1 MFYQINTGVAQGGIS
16 SNTSCSSGSPSGCR
30 RLFSLLSRN
39 ICRGGGSGHPVL
51 CSFHIFFA
59 GKPSDRLRCVQSPAL
74 LPPPF
79 AGRVPPAPHPALRQ
93 PCCCPPRC
101 LPECAPC
108 AAAQDAALHTL
119 PQLAAWRSW
128 DLAPPRPRGTG
139 WHVARGRRC
148 ALVASRRIEKAR
160 ELPASLLRAA
170 GGLAEPGSEGTG
182 PLWPGAGVSLSG
194 RRERWL

>member
-59 GKPSDRLRCVQSPAL
+59 GKPSDRLRCLQSPAL
-74 LPPPF
+74 LPPLRREGAACSAPCT
-79 AGRVPPAPHPALRQ
+79 APAVLLPTPMPARVRTLCRCFSHPASAGSLEE
-93 PCCCPPRC
+93 
-101 LPECAPC
+101 LGAGTSS
-108 AAAQDAALHTL
+108 AARNR
-119 PQLAAWRSW
+119 LA
-128 DLAPPRPRGTG
+128 RGTG
-139 WHVARGRRC
+139 KEMCSHGQQVNRES
-148 ALVASRRIEKAR
+148 SRAPCQRVESCWR
-160 ELPASLLRAA
+160 A
-170 GGLAEPGSEGTG
+170 GGAGLGGSR
-182 PLWPGAGVSLSG
+182 PPWPGAGVSLSG